1 MENTKMILVNIL
13 ADNLIYLHDFEVVD
27 KKTVKTISSLLLL
40 FINYNI
46 KTEIK
51 EFDEFS
57 IYKKKV
63 LYSILIDGIASIY
76 VDNEYLEYSD
86 IGTKYKQK
94 IIQELLSFFKYL
106 TKFSKEKV
114 FMIYTRE
121 VLKNVD
127 YDSAEFNMDYKT
139 CKINV
144 NITKQS
150 NNIAIGVDDG
160 GAGDQGIMFGY
171 ACVETENLMPYAINT
186 AHKLAQKL
194 TQVRKNGE
202 IPYLRSDGKVQVTVG
217 YINDFPFRID
227 TILISTQHNENIS
240 IEELENDIIEKVI
253 KTTIDDDMID
263 CQTKFLINPT
273 S

>member
-1 MENTKMILVNIL
+1 MENIKIKNYYNKMSEDTKIILVNIL

-27 KKTVKTISSLLLL
+27 KETVKTISSLLLL

-121 VLKNVD
+121 VKK
-127 YDSAEFNMDYKT
+127 YRMKEFNWD
-139 CKINV
+139 
-144 NITKQS
+144 S
-150 NNIAIGVDDG
+150 
-160 GAGDQGIMFGY
+160 
-171 ACVETENLMPYAINT
+171 
-186 AHKLAQKL
+186 
-194 TQVRKNGE
+194 
-202 IPYLRSDGKVQVTVG
+202 IPY
-217 YINDFPFRID
+217 
-227 TILISTQHNENIS
+227 
-240 IEELENDIIEKVI
+240 
-253 KTTIDDDMID
+253 
-263 CQTKFLINPT
+263 
-273 S
+273 